1 MNKDIKD
8 LNNGIIPDKFNF
20 TIQKKASLDV
30 SKIMYNNRYRT
41 IEYHRNK
48 FPSGNIIGFDKILE
62 YMALNCKTPEQE
74 MIERKIILD

>member
-8 LNNGIIPDKFNF
+8 FNNGIIPDKFNF
-20 TIQKKASLDV
+20 SIKTKTSLDI
-30 SKIMYNNRYRT
+30 SKVMYNNRYKT

-48 FPSGNIIGFDKILE
+48 FPAGNIIGFEKILE

-74 MIERKIILD
+74 ILERINILD